1 MKLEHKILLLNAAVL
16 VATTTIGGLLVLTYQ
31 MVPRKLD
38 QSELIHQVS
47 RDITGLAI
55 ALDDHQLRS
64 LARSRRE
71 WQVVSQRLA
80 RHLDQLEERSRGRA
94 HAVSLIRTA
103 HREVDALFHILP
115 ASPTGPPTLAERVIS
130 DQISARLQDMIGW
143 SDSLAARIKDQLAAA
158 QRRASAIIIAFAM
171 AVLAVAIGSQVF
183 FRRAVLRPLQVLERG
198 AELVGTGRFDLRIE
212 RRAEDEIGHLADVFN
227 EMTHRLE
234 ELTRSR
240 EEFISAAIHEIKT
253 PVAVIKAA
261 AQLMH
266 RIPPEEQAARYP
278 DLLARIDRQCNRLTR
293 LVTGVLEVLR
303 LELQRVELRRR
314 PTDMAALVS
323 RVVEEMQEA
332 SSRHRLVIT
341 RNDPMEGHV
350 DPDRIEQVLANL
362 IDNAI
367 RYSPAGGDIEIS
379 SRCED
384 GAMHGM
390 VRDRGIGIPADRQE
404 RVFERFYRAHAGTP
418 YDLLTSLGVG
428 LYLSRELVNRHG
440 GQLWFES
447 EEGRGSTFYFRIPLR
462 PAGQEG
468 AA

>member
-158 QRRASAIIIAFAM
+158 QRRA
-171 AVLAVAIGSQVF
+171 
-183 FRRAVLRPLQVLERG
+183 
-198 AELVGTGRFDLRIE
+198 
-212 RRAEDEIGHLADVFN
+212 
-227 EMTHRLE
+227 
-234 ELTRSR
+234 
-240 EEFISAAIHEIKT
+240 
-253 PVAVIKAA
+253 
-261 AQLMH
+261 
-266 RIPPEEQAARYP
+266 
-278 DLLARIDRQCNRLTR
+278 
-293 LVTGVLEVLR
+293 
-303 LELQRVELRRR
+303 
-314 PTDMAALVS
+314 
-323 RVVEEMQEA
+323 
-332 SSRHRLVIT
+332 
-341 RNDPMEGHV
+341 
-350 DPDRIEQVLANL
+350 
-362 IDNAI
+362 
-367 RYSPAGGDIEIS
+367 
-379 SRCED
+379 
-384 GAMHGM
+384 
-390 VRDRGIGIPADRQE
+390 
-404 RVFERFYRAHAGTP
+404 
-418 YDLLTSLGVG
+418 
-428 LYLSRELVNRHG
+428 
-440 GQLWFES
+440 
-447 EEGRGSTFYFRIPLR
+447 
-462 PAGQEG
+462 
-468 AA
+468 

>member
-1 MKLEHKILLLNAAVL
+1 
-16 VATTTIGGLLVLTYQ
+16 
-31 MVPRKLD
+31 
-38 QSELIHQVS
+38 
-47 RDITGLAI
+47 
-55 ALDDHQLRS
+55 
-64 LARSRRE
+64 
-71 WQVVSQRLA
+71 
-80 RHLDQLEERSRGRA
+80 
-94 HAVSLIRTA
+94 
-103 HREVDALFHILP
+103 
-115 ASPTGPPTLAERVIS
+115 
-130 DQISARLQDMIGW
+130 
-143 SDSLAARIKDQLAAA
+143 
-158 QRRASAIIIAFAM
+158 IAFAM